1 MMKKISVIAA
11 GLALVNVLFAPAAL
25 AQRQAARSVVTAEPM
40 IFAVLNDGKSLEP
53 IGSISKGTLEAPAGG
68 DATTDEIKKFVSTF
82 YKKGQT
88 YQLIFGGARHGSV
101 TVNESFPDSDCAK
114 NIAGITS
121 SSTKAKLTG
130 KVMAL
135 ATNVPLAKPGSGVR
149 RLPTPAER
157 VAADNLVKAEFAKQ
171 GNSAAIIETR
181 DYHNLT
187 ALDVD
192 GDGKIELVGSF
203 WVKPDAKT
211 RNTLFFIAD
220 KGTNGKYKIGFGK
233 YNSIKEESVMSGDI
247 SSVDDGIYHELLLD
261 VFDIDGDGAS
271 EVFTYVQSFEGA
283 GFNVYRRSEGK
294 WDGIFN
300 GSNYHCGF

>member
-1 MMKKISVIAA
+1 MKRISGIV
-11 GLALVNVLFAPAAL
+11 AAL
-25 AQRQAARSVVTAEPM
+25 AVVSFVLPQVAMGQGPTTRSVVTTPPM
-40 IFAVLNDGKSLEP
+40 IFAVLNNGKSLEP
-53 IGSISKGTLEAPAGG
+53 IGSINKRTLEAAVGGG
-68 DATTDEIKKFVSTF
+68 DSTDEIKKFVSTF
-82 YKKGQT
+82 YKKGT
-88 YQLIFGGARHGSV
+88 NYKLIFGGVSSGSV
-101 TVNESFPDSDCAK
+101 TVTDSFPDSDCAK
-114 NIAGITS
+114 NIAQITS
-121 SSTKAKLTG
+121 TSSRAKLSG

-135 ATNVPLAKPGSGVR
+135 ATNVPLTKPGSGVR

-157 VAADNLVKAEFAKQ
+157 VAADNLVRAEFAKQ

-187 ALDVD
+187 TLDVD

-220 KGTNGKYKIGFGK
+220 KGSDGKYKIGFGK
-233 YNSIKEESVMSGDI
+233 YNSIKEESVMSGEI
-247 SSVDDGIYHELLLD
+247 STIDDGIYHELLLD
-261 VFDIDGDGAS
+261 VFDIDGDGVS

-283 GFNVYRRSEGK
+283 GFNVYRRSDGK
-294 WDGIFN
+294 WDNVFE